1 MTEKTGKGSIPR
13 LKRRKDFLAT
23 QKGRRLRGPYFLLE
37 AIERSDEEDTVRVGF
52 TVTRKQGNAVERN
65 RIRRRLKEAVR
76 LNAALPFPAGHDYVL
91 VGRRDAL
98 TAPFD
103 AITAALQRRIAE
115 AGTGG
120 RRNVPNGTTA
130 G

>member
-1 MTEKTGKGSIPR
+1 MTERTGKESIVR
-13 LKRRKDFLAT
+13 LKRRKDFLAA

-37 AIERSDEEDTVRVGF
+37 TVARGEATDIIRIGY

-76 LNAALPFPAGHDYVL
+76 LDDALPFQAGHDYVL

-98 TAPFD
+98 TAPFRD
-103 AITAALQRRIAE
+103 IAAAVRRRIRE
-115 AGTGG
+115 ASSHGLKASPGK
-120 RRNVPNGTTA
+120 NA